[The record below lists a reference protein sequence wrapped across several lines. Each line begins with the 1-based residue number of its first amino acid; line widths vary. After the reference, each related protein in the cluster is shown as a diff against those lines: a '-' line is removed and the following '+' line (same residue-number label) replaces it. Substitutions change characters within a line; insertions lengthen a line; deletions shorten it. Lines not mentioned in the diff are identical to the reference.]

1 MQKKLIVLAVAGL
14 ISSGAFAAENNVTL
28 YGIVDVGLVHDSGS
42 INGNAATG
50 SSTRLD
56 SGVNQGSRIGLKGT
70 EDLGGGLKTSFLAET
85 GFCAD
90 NNNTGYCS
98 GGTAGPGVNGKT
110 PNSPLYGGNF
120 MSRQA
125 WLNLS
130 GDFGTISAGRQYTPG
145 WGLTAG
151 FDPFGAGTAG
161 QINNLFNASLYRAN
175 NSVAYVTPN
184 MGGFSAVYAH
194 AFGEVTNNSKAVA
207 GDTIGANY
215 ANGPL
220 ALGAVYL
227 TVNDPAGNS
236 GDFLKNT
243 NLAASY
249 NFGVAKLDAEY
260 ETTKSSPNGIAATD
274 ASNWMIGA
282 TVPMGGGVGSH
293 LAVSYIDHNDKM
305 AANMDATQVGVGYF
319 YGLSKTTTL
328 YTVYAHINN
337 KNGAAF
343 TVGNADANQA
353 GVGDSQFNLGLT
365 HAF

>member
-14 ISSGAFAAENNVTL
+14 VSSGAFAAENNVTL

-42 INGNAATG
+42 INGSAATG

-56 SGVNQGSRIGLKGT
+56 SGVSQGSRIGLKGT

-90 NNNTGYCS
+90 NNTTGYCS
-98 GGTAGPGVNGKT
+98 GGTAGPGVNGKSV
-110 PNSPLYGGNF
+110 NSGLYGGNF

-130 GDFGTISAGRQYTPG
+130 GDFGTLSAGRQYTPG
-145 WGLTAG
+145 WGLTAS

-194 AFGEVTNNSKAVA
+194 AFGEITNNSKAVS

-220 ALGAVYL
+220 AVGAAYL

-236 GDFLKNT
+236 GDLLKNT
-243 NLAASY
+243 NLGASY

-260 ETTKSSPNGIAATD
+260 ETTKSSPLGITNTD

-293 LAVSYIDHNDKM
+293 LAVSYIDHNDKT
-305 AANMDATQVGVGYF
+305 AVNKDATQVGVGYF

-328 YTVYAHINN
+328 YTAYAHINN

-343 TVGNADANQA
+343 LVGNANPNQP
-353 GVGDSQFNLGLT
+353 GVGDSEFNLGVT